1 MSEPAASEQVPGVL
15 IWFEATAGGR
25 AALDQAYAV
34 AERQQS
40 PLTVITVATRERVV
54 GCGRCLQGTVLWN
67 IEMKKIA
74 YEELLEAQR
83 ILDGAAEVAYEVVV
97 GDPAEAITAAAARTS
112 AGTIVLPPD
121 RGGRFVPRNRRNV
134 SRKVTQALG
143 LAHSHTAS
151 PSPSVATAQRAT

>member
-1 MSEPAASEQVPGVL
+1 MSEPADSEQVPGVL
-15 IWFEATAGGR
+15 IWFEANAGGR
-25 AALDQAYAV
+25 AALAQARTI
-34 AERQQS
+34 AERQRS

-74 YEELLEAQR
+74 HEELLEARR
-83 ILDGAAEVAYEVVV
+83 ILDGAAEVSYEVVV
-97 GDPAEAITAAAARTS
+97 GDPAEAVAAAATRVG
-112 AGTIVLPPD
+112 ATIIMLPPD
-121 RGGRFVPRNRRNV
+121 RGGPMVPANRRNV

-151 PSPSVATAQRAT
+151 PSPSVATAQRTT